1 MTPLEAFEELRE
13 FAAKAKSA
21 NMLMAANG
29 NQVDDTISYQ
39 RLSLTDEVSDD
50 FLRSILTAIGKEGDE
65 PDLSGYDPGYEP
77 SSHELSYIKLADYD
91 LVSAMIDNVSDVD
104 RAEIFKAEDDIID
117 RLRFY
122 ALVPEDKSRKS
133 IFLRL
138 YSSTKELTRSR
149 WTALWERND
158 RYDHVNRKIF
168 LFDERF
174 DCFSWKDY
182 LFIRSAAN
190 FQKIFGYFEQL
201 VAEGKRAVRQVIARI
216 PIKNPDEFVAGIE
229 ADPRILARVAQAVRK
244 PYFKTLTMA
253 RIKRTIKDFHLDC
266 EVVDDGGTEKL
277 VFERGTST
285 RWIIPN
291 ILDDYFVESRMTN
304 TKYKANSKIAV

>member
-1 MTPLEAFEELRE
+1 MTPIESFKELQAF
-13 FAAKAKSA
+13 AGKAISA

-29 NQVDDTISYQ
+29 QQTDDPISYH

-50 FLRSILTAIGKEGDE
+50 FLHSIVATMGKEGDE
-65 PDLSGYDPGYEP
+65 LDLFGYDPGYEP
-77 SSHELSYIKLADYD
+77 SSHELCYVKLADYD
-91 LVSAMIDNVSDVD
+91 LVSAMIDDVSDVD
-104 RAEIFKAEDDIID
+104 RAEIFRAKDDVVD

-122 ALVPEDKSRKS
+122 AVVPEDKSRKS
-133 IFLRL
+133 VFLRL
-138 YSSTKELTRSR
+138 YSPNKELTRSH

-168 LFDERF
+168 LFDEKF
-174 DCFSWKDY
+174 DCFSWKEY
-182 LFIRSAAN
+182 LFIKSAAN

-201 VAEGKRAVRQVIARI
+201 VSEGKRAVRQVIARI
-216 PIKNPDEFVAGIE
+216 PIKNPEEFVTGIE
-229 ADPRILARVAQAVRK
+229 ADPRMLARVAQAVRK

-291 ILDDYFVESRMTN
+291 ILDDYFVESRMTD
-304 TKYKANSKIAV
+304 TKYKANSKIPV